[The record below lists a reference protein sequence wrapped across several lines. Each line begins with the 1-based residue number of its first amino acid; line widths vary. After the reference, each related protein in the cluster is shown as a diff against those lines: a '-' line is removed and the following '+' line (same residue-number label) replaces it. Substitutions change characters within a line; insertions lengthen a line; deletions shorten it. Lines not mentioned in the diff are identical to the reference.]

1 MILDEER
8 QYFESQR
15 GDLLS
20 RCRNQFVLI
29 KGSKLI
35 GVYPDAQT
43 AYAEGLQRLGLAPF
57 LVRQVLEDEPIA
69 VAPALSVVPLHAG
82 L

>member
-1 MILDEER
+1 MILDDER

-15 GDLLS
+15 GDLLA

-35 GVYPDAQT
+35 GVYPDAQS
-43 AYAEGLQRLGLAPF
+43 AYADGLQHFGLAPF
-57 LVRQVLEDEPIA
+57 LVRQVLEEEPIA
-69 VAPALSVVPLHAG
+69 VAPALSVVPLHAR